1 MKRILSIALIAAM
14 LMTALVSVTASADNG
29 WLMFVYTEN
38 RGSLNVRSSMST
50 SGNSNVIGKLDFGA
64 AVQVYGFFGSWALIN
79 YKNSNA
85 YVMTRYLTY
94 TQPTTPVTPTPAPAP
109 DTSLNDINKEF
120 KTAVKVNQPYVI
132 VSRPSRASGWVNL
145 RWAPSTNAEVISK
158 CSQGKELY
166 VIAELK
172 NWYQV
177 QDPVTGMVGFISRA
191 YVSRK

>member
-1 MKRILSIALIAAM
+1 MIKRICSVSLALM
-14 LMTALVSVTASADNG
+14 LLMTAIVPLAAAADNG

-50 SGNSNVIGKLDFGA
+50 GNNVVGKLDFGT
-64 AVQVYGFFGSWALIN
+64 AVQVYSFFGSWALIN
-79 YKNSNA
+79 YKNTNA

-94 TQPTTPVTPTPAPAP
+94 TQPTTPVTPTPAPAS

-120 KTAVKVNQPYVI
+120 KTAVKVKVPYIV
-132 VSRPSRASGWVNL
+132 VSRPARASGWVNL
-145 RWAPSTNAEVISK
+145 RWAPSTKAEVIST
-158 CSQGKELY
+158 CPQGKELY

-177 QDPVTGMVGFISRA
+177 QDTVTGMVGFISRS
-191 YVSRK
+191 YVSKK